1 MVRLVCLLLVF
12 LASPS
17 SAREALTD
25 YYQVTMLDLAA
36 GLPHNNV
43 NHFFVDSKGFMWI
56 STYGGGAV
64 RYDGFSFMSPGIG
77 TPRGWSSNSC
87 KCITEDRY
95 HRLWIAYDER
105 TDVIDMRTMGK
116 VIPSYKDGD
125 ISKMLDRLSVTVYSD
140 AKGALWQVAGDT
152 IFRYTFDDSGDIV
165 HIGRIHYIG
174 NVPDICVNDIEEN

>member
-17 SAREALTD
+17 SAREVLTD

-43 NHFFVDSKGFMWI
+43 NQFFVDSRGFVWI

-64 RYDGFSFMSPGIG
+64 RYDGFSFMPTGLAA
-77 TPRGWSSNSC
+77 PQRLSSNFC
-87 KCITEDRY
+87 KRITEDPF

-105 TDVIDMRTMGK
+105 TDVIDMRTMAQTVPQTRG
-116 VIPSYKDGD
+116 G
-125 ISKMLDRLSVTVYSD
+125 ISVSCSTVC
-140 AKGALWQVAGDT
+140 
-152 IFRYTFDDSGDIV
+152 
-165 HIGRIHYIG
+165 
-174 NVPDICVNDIEEN
+174 P